1 MPYKQAMNAKA
12 ADGRSDIYAL
22 GATLYHLVAGEVPF
36 PGSSHVEIVEK
47 KDQGDFPPARSHNPK
62 VPAALDQILSRM
74 MAREPAERYQT
85 VSELIVDL
93 ERSNLAVPVPSFIDP
108 DLAMQ
113 DPLVR
118 ERLTTPAQPT
128 APDMRMPQREPRSEL
143 RKGQPDIWYLRYQ
156 DQSGRW
162 CKAKATTEQVAKR
175 LRERR
180 FTADVEASHYHNG
193 QFLPLG
199 DFDEFKEVLTEVDS
213 HKAPATRAPSLVTRV
228 ISAIKIRLG
237 L

>member
-1 MPYKQAMNAKA
+1 M
-12 ADGRSDIYAL
+12 

-36 PGSSHVEIVEK
+36 PGTSHVEIVEK

-62 VPAALDQILSRM
+62 VPPALDVILSRM
-74 MAREPAERYQT
+74 MAREPADRYQT

-93 ERSNLAVPVPSFIDP
+93 ERSNLAAAVPSFIDP

-118 ERLTTPAQPT
+118 QRLTAPAQPT
-128 APDMRMPQREPRSEL
+128 APDMRMPQREPRSAEL
-143 RKGQPDIWYLRYQ
+143 RKGNPDIWYLRYQ
-156 DQSGRW
+156 DQGGRW
-162 CKAKATTEQVAKR
+162 CKAKATTEQVLKR

-180 FTADVEASHYHNG
+180 FTNSVEASHHHNG
-193 QFLPLG
+193 TFQPLG
-199 DFDEFKEVLTEVDS
+199 DFEEFKAVLSEVGGLRQR
-213 HKAPATRAPSLVTRV
+213 PAAEQRSLVNRL
-228 ISAIKIRLG
+228 ISAIKTRLG